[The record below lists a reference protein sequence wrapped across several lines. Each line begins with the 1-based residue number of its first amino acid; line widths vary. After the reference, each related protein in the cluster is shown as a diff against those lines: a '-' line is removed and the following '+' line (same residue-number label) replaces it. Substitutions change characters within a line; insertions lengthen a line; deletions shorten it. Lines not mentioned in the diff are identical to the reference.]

1 MPIITIARETGAGGS
16 DVGRQLADRLG
27 IELVDAALIDEVA
40 RRLRL
45 PRSEV
50 EAEDEQ
56 PRSLL
61 ERLVRGAAMSEGPMG
76 LGASMG
82 AAVPPDPHDAVVALS
97 GQIIRE
103 AARSGDAVIVGRG
116 ACFVLGDVPGAI
128 HVFLCAPVE
137 VRVRRLAAL
146 WSVSEDEAR
155 RRLQA
160 DDAHRH
166 TYVRQVH
173 GREWRDPANYHLCV
187 DTGRV
192 SYAEAVD
199 LVLTLAARRAAGPR
213 DGAD

>member
-16 DVGRQLADRLG
+16 DVGQLLADRLG
-27 IELVDAALIDEVA
+27 VELVDAALIDEVA

-45 PRSEV
+45 PRGEV

-97 GQIIRE
+97 GQVIRE
-103 AARSGDAVIVGRG
+103 VARSGNAVIVGRG
-116 ACFVLGDVPGAI
+116 GCFVLGDLPGAI
-128 HVFLCAPVE
+128 HVFLCAPIE
-137 VRVRRLAAL
+137 VRVRRLAAT
-146 WSVSEDEAR
+146 WSVTEDEAH

-166 TYVRQVH
+166 RYVRQVH
-173 GREWRDPANYHLCV
+173 GREWRDPHNYHLCI

-192 SYAEAVD
+192 SYVEAVE
-199 LVLTLAARRAAGPR
+199 LILALSSRRAAG
-213 DGAD
+213 GAS